1 MDQLTNAVGSADFD
15 RQTVDGLL
23 TTTRAVRRRLDYE
36 RPIERQVVEE
46 CLEIAIQ
53 APSGGNDQPWRWVLV
68 DEDDA
73 RRSIAAIYADCWSKY
88 RRWQERRLASLDGVE
103 ARALERLLVSGD
115 VLAENLERA
124 PVMVLPCTAATM
136 TEQPSLLEMTSTFAS
151 IYPAVWSFQ
160 LALRSR
166 GLGSVLTTMHLR
178 RADDVAEVLGLPS
191 ELLQCG
197 MLPVAYTRGDSFR
210 PAPRH
215 DLATIAAWNSAPPP
229 T

>member
-1 MDQLTNAVGSADFD
+1 MDQLTNAVGFADFD
-15 RQTVDGLL
+15 RRTVDGLL

-36 RPIERQVVEE
+36 RPVERRVIEE

-68 DEDDA
+68 DDEDA
-73 RRSIAAIYADCWSKY
+73 RRAIAAIYADCWAKY
-88 RRWQERRLASLDGVE
+88 RRWQERRIPSLD
-103 ARALERLLVSGD
+103 AAAAHALERLLASGD
-115 VLAENLERA
+115 TLAENLERT

-178 RADDVAEVLGLPS
+178 RAADVAEVLGLPS

-197 MLPVAYTRGDSFR
+197 MLPVAYTRGTSFR
-210 PAPRH
+210 AAPRQ
-215 DLATIAAWNSAPPP
+215 AVGTVAAWNHAPEM
-229 T
+229 